1 MSDDIKGRKS
11 IIAGAHGEITD
22 VSEFNLFVLPNLRA
36 CGTCPYCFALEG
48 RSIPSTIQQTIS
60 IPVGER
66 LKDIYF
72 CGLLKKRLFFIML
85 NRRSLRIKVMQNLFA
100 LQQCKDANY
109 ELCFEKI
116 HETFQPDLN
125 SMETQDKPLL
135 NSQKK
140 EARKVFEKAFEA
152 SETSVDHAD
161 PAVKKVVN
169 ECFNFYDKQ
178 SKKDTEFFGKNLVGE
193 VEKIYTHYIA
203 VLYLIPAFSEIAAAD
218 KKVSHKNLVN
228 NGWIK
233 GLVDSAALKKDA
245 LKHGKTWQDKAD
257 RVKVWFRDV
266 IRQDNE
272 YLNYID
278 KKNPTIEDQRKFIN
292 HLFKKVILGKSVINE
307 YFEEEVLRWAE
318 DKDIVKGL
326 VEKTVKSYD
335 PQAALPL
342 GLHTLSVNWEDDKD
356 FIERLYEKAAH
367 LEPKYKALVAANTRN
382 WEVERLPLTDRMIIE
397 MAIAEMLIFPGIP
410 VKVSMNEYIE
420 LAKVY
425 STPKSRQFINGILDV
440 IAKEL
445 KDSGAMK
452 KSGRGLIDN
461 K

>member
-1 MSDDIKGRKS
+1 
-11 IIAGAHGEITD
+11 
-22 VSEFNLFVLPNLRA
+22 
-36 CGTCPYCFALEG
+36 
-48 RSIPSTIQQTIS
+48 
-60 IPVGER
+60 
-66 LKDIYF
+66 
-72 CGLLKKRLFFIML
+72 ML

-109 ELCFEKI
+109 ELCLEKI
-116 HETFQPDLN
+116 NDVFLPDLN
-125 SMETQDKPLL
+125 SMEVQDKAHL
-135 NSQKK
+135 SSMKK
-140 EARKVFEKAFEA
+140 DALKIFEKAFA
-152 SETSVDHAD
+152 SGETSIDHAE
-161 PAVKKVVN
+161 PRIKKVVN
-169 ECFNFYDKQ
+169 DSFQFYSNQ
-178 SKKDTEFFGKNLVGE
+178 SKKDTDFFKKNLVSE
-193 VEKIYTHYIA
+193 VEKIYSHYIG
-203 VLYLIPAFSEIAAAD
+203 VLNLVPAFSEVAESD
-218 KKVSHKNLVN
+218 KKVSHKNFVN

-233 GLVDSAALKKDA
+233 GLRESEALRKDA
-245 LKHGKTWQDKAD
+245 LKLGRHWQDKMD

-278 KKNPTIEDQRKFIN
+278 KKSPTKEDQKKFIN
-292 HLFKKVILGKSVINE
+292 HLFKKVVLGKTVIND
-307 YFEEEVLRWAE
+307 YFEEDVLRWAE

-335 PQAALPL
+335 PDETLPL

-356 FIERLYEKAAH
+356 FIEKLYEKASH
-367 LEPKYKALVAANTRN
+367 LDDKFKALVSNNTRN
-382 WEVERLPLTDRMIIE
+382 WEVDRLPLTDRMILE
-397 MAIAEMLIFPGIP
+397 MAIAELLIFPNIP

-420 LAKVY
+420 LAKNY

-445 KDSGAMK
+445 KDSGELK